1 MGLAEDLLN
10 QAHFLSYH
18 ERGRPK
24 QATLRRSISTA
35 YYAVFHLLVANA
47 AIALV
52 SNKPSGLVAKVSRAF
67 QHGEM
72 KQVCISF
79 RNEHPP
85 ESVRALLKAK
95 ISKDLQFVAATFVVL
110 QELRHKADYDTGI
123 VFARAEASEAV
134 NRAEEL
140 FLAWARIERTDEA
153 RVFLAALAFGARW
166 SK

>member
-10 QAHFLSYH
+10 QAHFLSHH

-24 QATLRRSISTA
+24 QATLRRSISSA

-47 AIALV
+47 AMSLV
-52 SNKPSGLVAKVSRAF
+52 PNKPSGLIAKVSRAF

-72 KQVCISF
+72 KQVCLSF
-79 RNEHPP
+79 HNGDSP
-85 ESVRALLKAK
+85 ESVRTLLPPKV
-95 ISKDLQFVAATFVVL
+95 SKDLQFVAATFVAL
-110 QELRHKADYDTGI
+110 QQLRHKADYDTGLL
-123 VFARAEASEAV
+123 FTRAQASEAV
-134 NRAEEL
+134 NRANEL
-140 FLAWARIERTDEA
+140 FMAWNRIVKTDEA

>member
-1 MGLAEDLLN
+1 MGLAEDLFN

-47 AIALV
+47 ALALV
-52 SNKPSGLVAKVSRAF
+52 PNRPAGLVARVSRAF

-79 RNEHPP
+79 RNERPP
-85 ESVRALLKAK
+85 ESVRELLKPK
-95 ISKDLQFVAATFVVL
+95 ISRDLQFVAATFVAL
-110 QELRHKADYDTGI
+110 QELRHKADYDTG
-123 VFARAEASEAV
+123 VLFARAQASEAV
-134 NRAEEL
+134 NRADEL
-140 FLAWARIERTDEA
+140 FMAWNRIVKTDEV

>member
-1 MGLAEDLLN
+1 MGLAEDLFN
-10 QAHFLSYH
+10 QAQFLSYH

-24 QATLRRSISTA
+24 QATLRRSISTG
-35 YYAVFHLLVANA
+35 YYAVFHLLVASA
-47 AIALV
+47 AISLV
-52 SNKPSGLVAKVSRAF
+52 PNKPSGLVAKVSRAF

-72 KQVCISF
+72 KQVCLSF

-85 ESVRALLKAK
+85 DSLGTPLKPK
-95 ISKDLQFVAATFVVL
+95 IPRDLQFVAGTLVVL

-123 VFARAEASEAV
+123 LFARAQAREAV

-140 FLAWARIERTDEA
+140 FMAWKRIAKPDEA